1 MSTNNELSLKLNLQN
16 KTQALEILAVWSKSV
31 LSKQRTQRSLD
42 LAGKH
47 QSDITCWGE
56 GSSHSQTSQNTTEF

>member
-16 KTQALEILAVWSKSV
+16 KAQALEILAIWSNSV
-31 LSKQRTQRSLD
+31 LSKQRTQRSRD
-42 LAGKH
+42 LARKH

-56 GSSHSQTSQNTTEF
+56 VSSRSQNSQNTAEF